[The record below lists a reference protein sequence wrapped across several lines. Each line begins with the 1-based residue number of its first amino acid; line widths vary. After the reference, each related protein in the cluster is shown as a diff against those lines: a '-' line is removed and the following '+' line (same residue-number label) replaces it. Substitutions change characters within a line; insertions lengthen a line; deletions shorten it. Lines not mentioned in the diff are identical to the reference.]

1 MQQPP
6 VRYKLM
12 QWNFDLLDAESN
24 VVGDWRYYCYSGYH
38 DAWEEVTNKETLARV
53 VARQGSTGHKIA
65 YGMNTPEVL
74 YSYFEL
80 LTAFFGKYQK
90 VDVDTLVD
98 EIINHNQYSLPLDMP
113 VNVCYGTA
121 AIIRYLW
128 EDPRLVYNFITLR
141 EKFPDE
147 SIARLFLIGHSQS
160 LITPDEINSGHS
172 FITAAYYRDVWARK
186 DVDYPK
192 VFERYTETPITA
204 GRFVNDFSYVTQPWI
219 DYRKTADAANMTYY
233 KHVPAERESRL
244 MELINAS

>member
-1 MQQPP
+1 MQQPH

-12 QWNFDLLDAESN
+12 HWNFDLLDAESN
-24 VVGDWRYYCYSGYH
+24 VVGGWEYYCYSGYH

-53 VARQGSTGHKIA
+53 VARQGSTGHKIG

-74 YSYFEL
+74 YPYFEL

-141 EKFPDE
+141 EQFPDE
-147 SIARLFLIGHSQS
+147 PIARLFLIGHSQS

-172 FITAAYYRDVWARK
+172 FVQAAYCRDIWARK
-186 DVDYPK
+186 DIDYRK
-192 VFERYTETPITA
+192 VFDKQLETPITY
-204 GRFVNDFSYVTQPWI
+204 GRFVDGFFSTTQPWI
-219 DYRKTADAANMTYY
+219 DHKKTADAANMTSY
-233 KHVPAERESRL
+233 KHVPAEREARL